1 MDEVR
6 KPKLLWRLRDSG
18 DVKDCGT
25 STEVVCRHRNA
36 LAQEGVTWCACN
48 RNKGAGLLK
57 TVGAQVMPSGVP
69 EARQGALRLGVF
81 HAGPQSCLA

>member
-18 DVKDCGT
+18 DVRTVGHQLKWSAGM
-25 STEVVCRHRNA
+25 EMHWPRMGIA
-36 LAQEGVTWCACN
+36 WCTRS

-69 EARQGALRLGVF
+69 EARHGA
-81 HAGPQSCLA
+81 